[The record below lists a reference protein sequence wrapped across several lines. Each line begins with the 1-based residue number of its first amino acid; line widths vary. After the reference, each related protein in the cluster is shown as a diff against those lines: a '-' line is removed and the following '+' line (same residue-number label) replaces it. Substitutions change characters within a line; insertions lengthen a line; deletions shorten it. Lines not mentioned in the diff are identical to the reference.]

1 MNKKVSKEK
10 LRVVDRVEVGDGW
23 DGLSDRVQM
32 SLVGIAGV
40 AQQGLLAL
48 SATVGLQVMA
58 TMLEEERTRVCGP
71 IHAKLV
77 DRTATRGGSTRSSVV
92 LGGRKVPVDRPR
104 ARKVDGTG
112 EVESETW
119 TATVAA

>member
-48 SATVGLQVMA
+48 SATVGC
-58 TMLEEERTRVCGP
+58 R
-71 IHAKLV
+71 
-77 DRTATRGGSTRSSVV
+77 
-92 LGGRKVPVDRPR
+92 
-104 ARKVDGTG
+104 
-112 EVESETW
+112 
-119 TATVAA
+119 